1 MQNAQ
6 QNWDHAMK
14 ARQPKGGHEAANIEL
29 FHCSIVYT
37 VATAVLVVS
46 DVILPLKYI
55 LGYLTVFFNQ

>member
-1 MQNAQ
+1 
-6 QNWDHAMK
+6 MK